1 MSASAAGIAM
11 LVDVAFAALELK
23 IERDVILAK
32 IRERQAAGDSL
43 EQITDFLRGMR
54 DGAILK
60 AQDEINRA

>member
-1 MSASAAGIAM
+1 M